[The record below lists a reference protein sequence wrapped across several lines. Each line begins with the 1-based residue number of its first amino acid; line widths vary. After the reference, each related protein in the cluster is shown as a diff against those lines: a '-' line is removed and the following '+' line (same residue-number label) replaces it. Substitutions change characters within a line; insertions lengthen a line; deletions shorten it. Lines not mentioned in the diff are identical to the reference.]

1 MESLRRTIA
10 WEQSYISESRESYA
24 QELELEVLLLKR
36 LGKL

>member
-24 QELELEVLLLKR
+24 QESDLEDQLHKR
-36 LGKL
+36 LGKP